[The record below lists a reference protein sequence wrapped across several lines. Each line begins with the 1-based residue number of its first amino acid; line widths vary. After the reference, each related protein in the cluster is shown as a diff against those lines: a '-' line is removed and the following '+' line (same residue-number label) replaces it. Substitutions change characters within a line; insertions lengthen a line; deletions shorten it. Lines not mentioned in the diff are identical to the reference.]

1 MDRTKDFLDK
11 YKDQTKCGE
20 FCFKLEQLGVC
31 GREPYGYKDGT
42 PCVYLKLNRVYGLKN
57 EKFEKLP
64 EDMPETLKTHIE
76 AQKDKDKDQ
85 DDQVWVECH
94 GENPADI
101 EGLGEIKYFP
111 ESQGFPA
118 KHFPFK
124 NQKGYQSPLVAVQFL
139 NAAQRQ
145 MLHIECRAWAANIG
159 YDRRH
164 KIGINRFGL
173 LILDESSAP
182 EVKAFK

>member
-11 YKDQTKCGE
+11 YNDQTKCGE
-20 FCFKLEQLGVC
+20 YCFDLKKLGVC

-42 PCVYLKLNRVYGLKN
+42 PCVYLKLNRVYGIEN
-57 EKFEKLP
+57 EVFEKLP

-76 AQKDKDKDQ
+76 AQKDQK
-85 DDQVWVECH
+85 QVWVECH

-159 YDRRH
+159 YNRRH